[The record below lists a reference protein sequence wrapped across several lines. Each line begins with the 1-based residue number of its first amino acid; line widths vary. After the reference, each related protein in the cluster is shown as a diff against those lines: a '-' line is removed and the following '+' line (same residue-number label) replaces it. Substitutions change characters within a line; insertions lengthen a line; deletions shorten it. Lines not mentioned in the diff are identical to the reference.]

1 MVSAMRKNIGLVMLM
16 CVCFI
21 VMVLVPSTGILAQ
34 NITATPIRVIIATS
48 TTIATQVAIETFTPT
63 PTETELGLAQLQVK
77 ATTGEANVRSEPDP
91 ASQQLGVI
99 QTGISYVVRGRY
111 FSWYLFDFPSSPTG
125 TGWVYGE
132 LVDIIGDPLTIP
144 DIDPYAIPT
153 NAADAQATQT
163 AVLVLQTPGGD
174 LTITAESRILVIDT
188 PIVDTSALQQSNEIL
203 PTYTPPAEYNPRIT
217 ATSVLD
223 GQQGTILTALNTVS
237 SQGIPPILPI
247 IGLAGLGI
255 LGVIVSTLRR

>member
-1 MVSAMRKNIGLVMLM
+1 MQKILGFMAIMCACLVGMVIT
-16 CVCFI
+16 
-21 VMVLVPSTGILAQ
+21 PSTGILAQ
-34 NITATPIRVIIATS
+34 NITATPIRLIIATS
-48 TTIATQVAIETFTPT
+48 TTIATQIAIETFTPT

-99 QTGISYVVRGRY
+99 QTGILYVVRGRY
-111 FSWYLFDFPSSPTG
+111 FSWYLFDFASSPTG

-132 LVDIIGDPLTIP
+132 LVDIIGDPFTIP
-144 DIDPYAIPT
+144 DIDPYAVPT
-153 NAADAQATQT
+153 NPADAQATQT
-163 AVLVLQTPGGD
+163 AALVLQTPGGD

-188 PIVDTSALQQSNEIL
+188 PIVDTNALQPSNEIL
-203 PTYTPPAEYNPRIT
+203 PTYTPPTEYNPRIT

-237 SQGIPPILPI
+237 SQGIPPLLPI
-247 IGLAGLGI
+247 AGLAGLGI
-255 LGVIVSTLRR
+255 LGVVISTLRR